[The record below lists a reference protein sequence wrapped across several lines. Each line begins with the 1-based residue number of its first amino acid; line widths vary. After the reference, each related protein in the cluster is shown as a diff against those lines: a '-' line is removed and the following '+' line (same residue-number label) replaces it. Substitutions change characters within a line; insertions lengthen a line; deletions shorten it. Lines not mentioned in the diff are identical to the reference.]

1 MGIGKMDGDKIILPN
16 ALVLEHLQV
25 YLRQGKQVSIPV
37 KGNSM
42 LPFLRNG
49 DQVLI
54 KPFEASGLRKGMIL
68 LASVQ
73 GQMVLHRLVKFN
85 AERVLLAGDAN
96 LAQHEDVSIEDV
108 IGSATTV
115 MKGLKELKLDKWQQR
130 YLGQLWYWIRPLRR
144 VVKKII

>member
-1 MGIGKMDGDKIILPN
+1 MAGAKIILPN
-16 ALVLEHLQV
+16 DLVLEHLQAS
-25 YLRQGKQVSIPV
+25 LRQGKQVSIPV

-54 KPFEASGLRKGMIL
+54 TPFEAAALRKGMIL

-73 GQMVLHRLVKFN
+73 GQMVLHRLVNFS

-108 IGSATTV
+108 IGNATTV
-115 MKGLKELKLDKWQQR
+115 WKGAQELKLDKWQQR
-130 YLGQLWYWIRPLRR
+130 CLGQLWYLIRPLRR
-144 VVKKII
+144 VVKKLYRY

>member
-1 MGIGKMDGDKIILPN
+1 MDGAKIILPN
-16 ALVLEHLQV
+16 NLVLEQLQV

-54 KPFEASGLRKGMIL
+54 KPFEADALRKGMIL

-73 GQMVLHRLVKFN
+73 GNMVLHRLVKFS

-108 IGSATTV
+108 IGCATTV
-115 MKGLKELKLDKWQQR
+115 WRGAQERKLDKWQQR

-144 VVKKII
+144 VVKKLYRY